1 MKCLNKYMMAFLVA
15 TCALFT
21 TSCEKDNYDEPEA
34 AIMGQI
40 TDQEGNPLQLAVGK
54 NSMSIRV
61 IEKSYAHG
69 DESITVTPQD
79 LNLKQDGSFENIH
92 LFAGTYSV
100 SPWQGPFY
108 ENDAAALTEE
118 VQLKSGKTTTVNFK
132 VTPYLKLEWVKEPY
146 IDPADGKLKASFKFH
161 QNEKEGMDKPA
172 LLDYGL
178 WISRTQYCG
187 TEGEPNLTPPVI
199 KFSAEKQGD
208 EITVASKSK
217 VSYAIKYYV
226 RFGARCKD
234 KYQKY
239 IFTDIKTIDVTGS
252 QIKK

>member
-1 MKCLNKYMMAFLVA
+1 MKSLNKYMMAFLVA
-15 TCALFT
+15 ACTLST

-34 AIMGQI
+34 GIAGQI
-40 TDQEGNPLQLAVGK
+40 TDQDGNPLQVAVAK

-79 LNLKQDGSFENIH
+79 LNLKQDGSFENSR

-118 VQLKSGKTTTVNFK
+118 VQLKSGKTTIVNFK

-161 QNEKEGMDKPA
+161 QNEKEGMAKPK
-172 LLDYGL
+172 LQDYGL

-187 TEGEPNLTPPVI
+187 PESEPNLTPPV
-199 KFSAEKQGD
+199 KNFTTQQEGD
-208 EITVASKSK
+208 EILMESK
-217 VSYAIKYYV
+217 VKVNYAMKYYV
-226 RFGARCKD
+226 RFGARCND
-234 KYQKY
+234 KYKKY
-239 IFTDIKTIDVTGS
+239 IYTDIKTIDVKED
-252 QIKK
+252 QLKK